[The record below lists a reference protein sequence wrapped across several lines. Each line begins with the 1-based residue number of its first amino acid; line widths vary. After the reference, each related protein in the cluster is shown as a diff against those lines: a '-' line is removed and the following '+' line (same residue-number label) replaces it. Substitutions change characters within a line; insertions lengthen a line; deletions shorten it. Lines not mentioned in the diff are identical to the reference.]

1 MLYSDR
7 TDLTM
12 SLGMSNSVQL
22 LRLVKMTFAESKAKT
37 ISARQ
42 SDCGFSLIEL
52 LIALTI
58 LLILAAMA
66 VPSYMAARAR
76 ANEASAASSVR
87 AIISAQN
94 LYRNTFGFFT
104 SLNNLGQ
111 DYLTDNL
118 LAAGSKSGYVFS
130 ATPGTSPSLEFAVD
144 ATPILSIGPSA
155 TGSRAFYGDE
165 SAIIRFSLTGAADST
180 SPPIQ

>member
-1 MLYSDR
+1 
-7 TDLTM
+7 
-12 SLGMSNSVQL
+12 
-22 LRLVKMTFAESKAKT
+22 MTFTESITKT
-37 ISARQ
+37 RSTRQ
-42 SDCGFSLIEL
+42 NDRGFSLIEL
-52 LIALTI
+52 LISLTI

-66 VPSYMAARAR
+66 VPSYMAARAK

-104 SLNNLGQ
+104 GLNSLGQ

-118 LAAGSKSGYVFS
+118 LAAGTKSGYVFS
-130 ATPGTSPSLEFAVD
+130 AAPGSSPAFEFAVD

-155 TGSRAFYGDE
+155 TGARTFYGDE
-165 SAIIRFSLTGAADST
+165 SAVIRFSLTGTADST

>member
-1 MLYSDR
+1 MIF
-7 TDLTM
+7 TK
-12 SLGMSNSVQL
+12 SNTKT
-22 LRLVKMTFAESKAKT
+22 RLAT
-37 ISARQ
+37 R

-52 LIALTI
+52 LISLTI

-76 ANEASAASSVR
+76 ANEASAASSIR
-87 AIISAQN
+87 AIVTAQN

-104 SLNNLGQ
+104 SLNSLGQ

-118 LAAGSKSGYVFS
+118 LAAGRKSGYVFN
-130 ATPGTSPSLEFAVD
+130 AAPGTSPSLEFAVD

-155 TGSRAFYGDE
+155 TGLRAFYGDE
-165 SAIIRFSLTGAADST
+165 TAVIRFSLTGAADST

>member
-1 MLYSDR
+1 
-7 TDLTM
+7 
-12 SLGMSNSVQL
+12 
-22 LRLVKMTFAESKAKT
+22 MTFTESIT
-37 ISARQ
+37 QTRSTRHH
-42 SDCGFSLIEL
+42 DRGFSLIEL
-52 LIALTI
+52 LISLTI

-104 SLNNLGQ
+104 SLNSLGQ

-118 LAAGSKSGYVFS
+118 LGAGTKSGYVFN
-130 ATPGTSPSLEFAVD
+130 AAPGTSPAFEFAVD

-155 TGSRAFYGDE
+155 TGARSFYGDE
-165 SAIIRFSLTGAADST
+165 SAVIRFSLTGAADST